1 MPARRPGVPYDWGGA
16 RRRMMF
22 YRATA
27 SGSGYFAR
35 QAGPHIC
42 RRNQPS
48 VTPMTTRP
56 CLPPSRLAACYPSQG
71 CWASAAAIWPTY
83 PPASALAL
91 PGPASRPV
99 AAPRR
104 TRASPGSSGP
114 PAVNGGTAQPRAP
127 RRSQRPVLL
136 PTPTRRA
143 PIQHAQRR
151 IGIRACRRASIRRL
165 GARKQG
171 AGQITESAIE
181 LGCSCAPIEYA
192 PIRRGCNLGEE
203 HPDRLFCT
211 PELPVAN
218 TAEIAHR
225 RFRRHAAMG
234 GLFTL
239 GDHGGG
245 L

>member
-1 MPARRPGVPYDWGGA
+1 MLSGESAFELVGVPQSGGSA
-16 RRRMMF
+16 R
-22 YRATA
+22 
-27 SGSGYFAR
+27 
-35 QAGPHIC
+35 
-42 RRNQPS
+42 
-48 VTPMTTRP
+48 V
-56 CLPPSRLAACYPSQG
+56 
-71 CWASAAAIWPTY
+71 
-83 PPASALAL
+83 
-91 PGPASRPV
+91 
-99 AAPRR
+99 
-104 TRASPGSSGP
+104 
-114 PAVNGGTAQPRAP
+114 
-127 RRSQRPVLL
+127 
-136 PTPTRRA
+136 
-143 PIQHAQRR
+143 
-151 IGIRACRRASIRRL
+151 
-165 GARKQG
+165 KQG

-218 TAEIAHR
+218 TAEIADR